1 LVKQAV
7 VVAYDLEKS
16 PEGYWMTVEKS
27 PWWQF
32 WRVDSDHFYLQPRQ
46 KLVCFSAV
54 FAPQGLHTKLLHDWQ
69 KKVKGEWVSVSMPG
83 FSLTGGRDS
92 GYRGYTYKTNL
103 TAGEWRVR
111 IQTATRQT
119 IAVNAFSV
127 TINNQ
132 SDPQRR
138 TRIRY

>member
-1 LVKQAV
+1 
-7 VVAYDLEKS
+7 
-16 PEGYWMTVEKS
+16 
-27 PWWQF
+27 
-32 WRVDSDHFYLQPRQ
+32 
-46 KLVCFSAV
+46 
-54 FAPQGLHTKLLHDWQ
+54 
-69 KKVKGEWVSVSMPG
+69 VKGEWVSVSMPG

-119 IAVNAFSV
+119 IAVSAFNVSV
-127 TINNQ
+127 STTL
-132 SDPQRR
+132 DPQHR